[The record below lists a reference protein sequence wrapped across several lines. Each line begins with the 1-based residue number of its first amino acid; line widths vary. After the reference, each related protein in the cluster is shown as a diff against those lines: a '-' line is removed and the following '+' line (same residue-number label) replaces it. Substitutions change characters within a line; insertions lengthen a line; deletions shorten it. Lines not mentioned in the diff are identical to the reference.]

1 MSGPV
6 SINVPAV
13 SSAMSSVQDCLNHTK
28 QHIDQM
34 VEVLENVK
42 RLHVSEN
49 ATAIMNDANHLES
62 DLREIVNQM
71 TQTRDEVFDKGN
83 ALLQQAGHAPMPM
96 PA

>member
-1 MSGPV
+1 MGTV

-13 SSAMSSVQDCLNHTK
+13 SSAMSSVQDCLTNTRH
-28 QHIDQM
+28 HIDQM
-34 VEVLENVK
+34 VDVLENVK

-49 ATAIMNDANHLES
+49 ATAIMNDANQLES
-62 DLREIVNQM
+62 DLREIVTQM
-71 TQTRDEVFDKGN
+71 TQTRDEVYHKGN